1 LTHSHAAQISAPGD
15 IDRLA
20 RDVAQDPAV
29 AGGLLNEIATCWRR
43 AQISMREL
51 PADRPAVA
59 HNGWMASGRR
69 RMARVLIASAP
80 AVLAGV
86 TAVLVAACSTQ
97 ATHAP
102 EAPSAASATHGAS
115 ATQSTPVNQPAPAS
129 GPWIAPYDYL
139 AAGGPSPAQ
148 VMKTTG
154 IRRFTLAFVVSDGAC
169 QPMWDNGDPLAG
181 APEEAAIRE
190 IRSAGGEAAVA
201 LGGMGGTKLGL
212 TCTSPEALAGVY
224 QQVISAYQLRSLDLD
239 VEDAEVGSSVA
250 RQRIIGAL
258 AIVRQRNPGLMISV
272 TIAADSAGPESGGQ
286 ELISQSAAAGLHI
299 DAWTIMP
306 FDFSGPGTDMASA
319 SIQAAE
325 GLRDD
330 LMSAYHES
338 ESAAYRTMGISSM
351 NGRTDAG
358 ELVSV
363 ADFQVILRYV
373 LAHHLARFA
382 FWSVNRDL
390 PCTAGSDSN
399 TCSGIAQ
406 QPYAFTR
413 VSVSYHG

>member
-1 LTHSHAAQISAPGD
+1 
-15 IDRLA
+15 
-20 RDVAQDPAV
+20 
-29 AGGLLNEIATCWRR
+29 
-43 AQISMREL
+43 
-51 PADRPAVA
+51 
-59 HNGWMASGRR
+59 MASGRSR
-69 RMARVLIASAP
+69 VARLLFAPAP

-86 TAVLVAACSTQ
+86 TAVLVAACSTPGTQ
-97 ATHAP
+97 GTPATTGTP
-102 EAPSAASATHGAS
+102 ATQGAS
-115 ATQSTPVNQPAPAS
+115 ATQGTHVNQPAPAS

-148 VMKTTG
+148 LMKATG
-154 IRRFTLAFVVSDGAC
+154 IHRFTLAFIVSDGAC
-169 QPMWDNGDPLAG
+169 QPVWVNGDPLNG
-181 APEEAAIRE
+181 AAEEAAIQG

-201 LGGMGGTKLGL
+201 FGGMGGTKLGL

-224 QQVISAYQLRSLDLD
+224 QQVISAYRLPAIDLD
-239 VEDAEVGSSVA
+239 IEDTELYSAAA

-258 AIVRQRNPGLMISV
+258 AIVRQRDPGLMISI
-272 TIAADSAGPESGGQ
+272 TIAADSNGPEPGGQ
-286 ELISQSAAAGLHI
+286 DLITEAAAAGLHV

-306 FDFSGPGTDMASA
+306 FDFSGPGTDMAQA
-319 SIQAAE
+319 SVQAAE
-325 GLRDD
+325 GLKND

-338 ESAAYRTMGISSM
+338 ASAAYRTMGISSM

-363 ADFQVILRYV
+363 ADFEVILRYV

-390 PCTAGSDSN
+390 PCTASSDSN

>member
-1 LTHSHAAQISAPGD
+1 MAAPGD

-29 AGGLLNEIATCWRR
+29 VGGLLSEIATCWRR

-69 RMARVLIASAP
+69 RMARLLSAPAP
-80 AVLAGV
+80 AVLAGI

-97 ATHAP
+97 GTPATTGTP
-102 EAPSAASATHGAS
+102 ATQGAS
-115 ATQSTPVNQPAPAS
+115 ATQGTHVNQPAPAS

-139 AAGGPSPAQ
+139 AAGGPSPAE
-148 VMKTTG
+148 VMKATG
-154 IRRFTLAFVVSDGAC
+154 LRRFTLGFVVSGGAC
-169 QPMWDNGDPLAG
+169 QPVWDNGDPLTG
-181 APEEAAIRE
+181 ASEEAAIRS

-201 LGGMGGTKLGL
+201 FGGNGGTKLGL
-212 TCTSPEALAGVY
+212 TCTSAEALAGVY
-224 QQVISAYQLRSLDLD
+224 QQVISAYRLRAIDLD
-239 VEDAEVGSSVA
+239 VEDAEIGSAAA

-258 AIVRQRNPGLMISV
+258 AIVRQRDPGLMISV
-272 TIAADSAGPESGGQ
+272 TIAADSGGPDPGGQ
-286 ELISQSAAAGLHI
+286 ALITAAAASGLRI

-306 FDFSGPGTDMASA
+306 FDFAGPGTDMAQA
-319 SIQAAE
+319 SVQAAD
-325 GLRDD
+325 GLKND
-330 LMSAYHES
+330 LMSAYHEPAA
-338 ESAAYRTMGISSM
+338 AAYRTMGISSM
-351 NGRTDAG
+351 NGRTDTG
-358 ELVSV
+358 ELVSA

-373 LAHHLARFA
+373 MTHHLARFA

-390 PCTAGSDSN
+390 PCTANSNSN

-406 QPYAFTR
+406 KPYAFTR
-413 VSVSYHG
+413 VSVSYQG

>member
-1 LTHSHAAQISAPGD
+1 MSAPGD

-20 RDVAQDPAV
+20 RDVAQDRAV
-29 AGGLLNEIATCWRR
+29 VGGLLNEIATCWRR

-51 PADRPAVA
+51 PADRPVVA

-69 RMARVLIASAP
+69 RIARVLVASAP
-80 AVLAGV
+80 AVLAGLTV
-86 TAVLVAACSTQ
+86 VLVVACSTQ
-97 ATHAP
+97 GTQGT
-102 EAPSAASATHGAS
+102 SATTGTPATQGAS
-115 ATQSTPVNQPAPAS
+115 VTQGTHVNQPAPAS

-139 AAGGPSPAQ
+139 AAGGPSPAE
-148 VMKTTG
+148 VMKATG
-154 IRRFTLAFVVSDGAC
+154 LRRFTLGFVVSDGAC
-169 QPMWDNGDPLAG
+169 QPVWDNGDQLTG
-181 APEEAAIRE
+181 ASEEAAIRG
-190 IRSAGGEAAVA
+190 IRAAGGEAAVA
-201 LGGMGGTKLGL
+201 FGGNGGTKLGL

-224 QQVISAYQLRSLDLD
+224 QQVISTYQLRSIDLD
-239 VEDAEVGSSVA
+239 VEDTEVGSAVA

-258 AIVRQRNPGLMISV
+258 AIVRQRDPGLMISV
-272 TIAADSAGPESGGQ
+272 TIAADSAGPQPGGQ
-286 ELISQSAAAGLHI
+286 DLVTAAAAAGLHI

-306 FDFSGPGTDMASA
+306 FDFAGPGTDMAQA
-319 SIQAAE
+319 SVQAAE
-325 GLRDD
+325 GLKND

-338 ESAAYRTMGISSM
+338 ASAAYRTMGISSM
-351 NGRTDAG
+351 NGRTDVG

-363 ADFQVILRYV
+363 ADFQVMLRYV
-373 LAHHLARFA
+373 LGHHLARFA